1 MSVTET
7 YECYPPE
14 RALVIDGDDSLVHV
28 IRVALMQVGFEVEVA
43 HTVDE
48 ALALPLCDYDLF
60 ILDMKL
66 EDMRGLQVA
75 QKIRSSVLTA
85 DTPLIICSTNMGSC
99 DIVRGLDAGAD
110 DYVSR
115 TLQPV
120 TFKARVH
127 SLMRRH
133 RGA

>member
-1 MSVTET
+1 MLDTES
-7 YECYPPE
+7 YEYYPPE
-14 RALVIDGDDSLVHV
+14 RALVIDGDESLAHT
-28 IRVALMQVGFEVEVA
+28 ISMALQQVGFEVDVVM
-43 HTVDE
+43 TVDE
-48 ALALPLCDYDLF
+48 ALAVPLCEYDLF
-60 ILDMKL
+60 VLDMKL
-66 EDMRGLQVA
+66 ENMRGLSVA

-85 DTPLIICSTNMGSC
+85 DTPLIICSTNLGSC